1 VFAFTTRDDVEDFTV
16 FDVSDSVRA
25 RGWQVPAYTMP
36 QNLEHLAVLR
46 IVVRNGMSRDMAD
59 LLLDDI
65 RRAVAHLEKHGRPT
79 TAEEAHVAYHH

>member
-1 VFAFTTRDDVEDFTV
+1 
-16 FDVSDSVRA
+16 
-25 RGWQVPAYTMP
+25 MP